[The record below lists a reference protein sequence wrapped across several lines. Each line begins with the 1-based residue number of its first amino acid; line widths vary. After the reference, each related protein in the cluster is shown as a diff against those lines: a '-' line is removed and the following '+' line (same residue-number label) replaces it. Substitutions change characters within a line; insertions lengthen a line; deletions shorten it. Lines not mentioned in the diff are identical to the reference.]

1 MRRSASILWVSIL
14 ALLALTAVGRATQII
29 YRSPKQLADESSQI
43 VRGKVVS
50 VRSFWNA
57 ERTHIFTEARIKV
70 DETYKGGAR
79 TEVKIV
85 QLGGI
90 ADHVN
95 MHVEGALSWKPSEEV
110 LLFLESNASGEFRVT
125 GFSQGKF
132 AIERDRK
139 TGRAFVRGVAP
150 EDVSLVGAPQGRGAA
165 QPEKMP
171 LDQFIDETLNRR

>member
-1 MRRSASILWVSIL
+1 MRRNASILWVSIL
-14 ALLALTAVGRATQII
+14 VLLVLTAVGQATQII

-57 ERTHIFTEARIKV
+57 EKTRIFTEARIKV
-70 DETYKGGAR
+70 DQTYKGGAR
-79 TEVKIV
+79 AEVKIV

-90 ADHVN
+90 VDHVN
-95 MHVEGALSWKPSEEV
+95 MRVEGALLWKPSEEV
-110 LLFLESNASGEFRVT
+110 LLFLESNPAGDFQVA

-139 TGRAFVRGVAP
+139 TGAAFVKGASLD
-150 EDVSLVGAPQGRGAA
+150 EVSLVGAPPGGGVLRRT
-165 QPEKMP
+165 P
-171 LDQFIDETLNRR
+171 LDRFIKNTVGRS